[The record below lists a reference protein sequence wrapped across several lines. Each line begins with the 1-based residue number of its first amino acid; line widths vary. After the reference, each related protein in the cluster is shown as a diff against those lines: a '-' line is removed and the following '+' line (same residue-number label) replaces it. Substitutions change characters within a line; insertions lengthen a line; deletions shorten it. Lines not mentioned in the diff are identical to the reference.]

1 MKTSKKIHS
10 IWKALQLMCTKLSRI
25 FWGRYLSYFV
35 YGVVFQVI
43 SQKTLCSK
51 DFGKNL
57 RGFLYENNR
66 NYNSFKFIY
75 KFIFICFSSFRRN
88 ERQES
93 NFWQVSGL
101 VTRNISVL
109 FKRNRALLQS
119 YAEFKRILIHVIPA
133 RIIVPWYDGVSI
145 LRYGFDFLWTTEEW
159 HFIKV
164 DFYLFWK
171 QQRVLQNPK
180 RPILYFAPLHKRI
193 EKKFEFWFSL
203 IELMEK

>member
-1 MKTSKKIHS
+1 MST
-10 IWKALQLMCTKLSRI
+10 I
-25 FWGRYLSYFV
+25 FWGRYLNYFV

-43 SQKTLCSK
+43 SRKTLCSK
-51 DFGKNL
+51 DFAKNL

-75 KFIFICFSSFRRN
+75 KFIFISFSSFRRN
-88 ERQES
+88 ERQKL

-101 VTRNISVL
+101 ATRNISL
-109 FKRNRALLQS
+109 FCLKEIALYFKVMPNS
-119 YAEFKRILIHVIPA
+119 KEFKKRIVLHVIPA

-180 RPILYFAPLHKRI
+180 WPILYFAPFHKRT
-193 EKKFEFWFSL
+193 EKKIWIL
-203 IELMEK
+203 I